1 MQDPATGVTLSHG
14 RTWWFRRLIVF
25 VLAAFLLADTESS
38 STLKGSIWDGDASF
52 TLDVEPNQPDITEL
66 QERFNGA
73 VAREYKDL
81 REFTSPTRNFV
92 FRSNEADFVL
102 FVNDQD
108 RTYDETV
115 RAMSRCGLR
124 PALYE
129 ELLAFGQR
137 FPRRFNAVDGDVV
150 ELGSF
155 AGIKGKSIL
164 DPTSLSYNAVLS
176 YRGDELT
183 LELRAFIRV
192 VRWPASTRYLAV
204 RLPSQTLSDAR

>member
-1 MQDPATGVTLSHG
+1 MQDPATGVAFSQ
-14 RTWWFRRLIVF
+14 RSTWWFRRLIVF
-25 VLAAFLLADTESS
+25 VLAAFLLADKQSS
-38 STLKGSIWDGDASF
+38 STLKGGIWDGDTSF

-124 PALYE
+124 PALYQ
-129 ELLAFGQR
+129 ELLAFAQR
-137 FPRRFNAVDGDVV
+137 FPRRFSAVDGDVV

-155 AGIKGKSIL
+155 AGIKGHIL
-164 DPTSLSYNAVLS
+164 DTTSPSYNAALS
-176 YRGDELT
+176 YRGEELS
-183 LELRAFIRV
+183 LELRPFIRV
-192 VRWPASTRYLAV
+192 VHWPASTRYLAV
-204 RLPSQTLSDAR
+204 RLPPQNLSDAR